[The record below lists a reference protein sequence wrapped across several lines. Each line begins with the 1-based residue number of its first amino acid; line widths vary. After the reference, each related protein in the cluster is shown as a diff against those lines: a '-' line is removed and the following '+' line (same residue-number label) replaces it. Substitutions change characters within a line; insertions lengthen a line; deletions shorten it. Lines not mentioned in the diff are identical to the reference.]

1 MALPEEV
8 EKALS
13 AMFAGVGA
21 GAGAAARGVRKASSR
36 AVRETAKSPTAEQL
50 QQFEDQHA
58 TPFDPDSS
66 MDRGKMLKIMSGAKK
81 PQEKKTAAE
90 MAEEIPDLPP
100 DVGGYGLPVIKTG
113 RETDSEE
120 LESRDEIAE
129 VLNKKEDSVGFV
141 SPGIPSRKELER
153 KEAEA
158 SPELL
163 ESLFR
168 TTHGGPFDPKSSMD
182 KKKMEQIKELLS
194 SGEDFGDLSDKKM
207 RNRFALK
214 IYRNYDY
221 V

>member
-66 MDRGKMLKIMSGAKK
+66 MDRGKMLKIMAAREPKGYAESQAEHAASI
-81 PQEKKTAAE
+81 PAETVEQYQEKKAARE
-90 MAEEIPDLPP
+90 AKPKSYAEAQAEHAASIPAET
-100 DVGGYGLPVIKTG
+100 VEQYQEKKAA
-113 RETDSEE
+113 RE
-120 LESRDEIAE
+120 A
-129 VLNKKEDSVGFV
+129 G
-141 SPGIPSRKELER
+141 
-153 KEAEA
+153 A

-168 TTHGGPFDPKSSMD
+168 TTHGGSFDPKSSTD
-182 KKKMEQIKELLS
+182 KKKMEQIKELLG
-194 SGEDFGDLSDKKM
+194 SGEDFGDLSDRKM

-214 IYRNYDY
+214 VYRNYDY